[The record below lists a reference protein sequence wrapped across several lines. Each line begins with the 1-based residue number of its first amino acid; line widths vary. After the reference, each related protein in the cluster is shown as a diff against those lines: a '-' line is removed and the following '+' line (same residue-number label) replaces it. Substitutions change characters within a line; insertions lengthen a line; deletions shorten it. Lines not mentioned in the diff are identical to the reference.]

1 MNIQRIKDDMKYIM
15 INRVINRIPSWKIR
29 KIFLKSFGLK
39 IDDSARI
46 GIGCIIIHPEK
57 IVIGS
62 RTVINENCHLDGRG
76 GLTIGK
82 DCSISIYTKIIT
94 ASHKMNSKDFSYY
107 ESDVIIGD
115 NVWVGCGAIILDGSK
130 IKDRSVIGAGTV
142 FKGVANKEDVFIGN
156 PARLIKK
163 RNLQENYEIHYNTY
177 FR

>member
-1 MNIQRIKDDMKYIM
+1 M
-15 INRVINRIPSWKIR
+15 
-29 KIFLKSFGLK
+29 
-39 IDDSARI
+39 
-46 GIGCIIIHPEK
+46 
-57 IVIGS
+57 
-62 RTVINENCHLDGRG
+62 
-76 GLTIGK
+76 TIGK